1 MSAADAAR
9 VVVAVPTR
17 GRPRMLAAL
26 LASLDRLALEDGG
39 PSVEIVVVDNDPAA
53 SAAPVCAR
61 YRGGGGRFPLT
72 RLEEARPGVVHV
84 RNTAAAWAFARADRV
99 AWVDDDEEVTPGWL
113 SALLAVERR
122 FGADAVA
129 GPVVARFEA
138 PRSPWAGEGLLDSP
152 RHRTGAQI
160 RTARAGNLLL
170 TRRGAERAGAP
181 LFDPGLALSG
191 GEDHELLARV
201 LAGGGVVVWADEAL
215 VVETVPRSRQTLG
228 WILGRFA
235 HYGTV
240 NAGLALTARP
250 GALTRGGIAAEAVL
264 VAAAG
269 AARTLRGLPR
279 GRAAVVRGL
288 RQVAYGVGLVR
299 GLAGARSASY
309 RATDGG

>member
-1 MSAADAAR
+1 M
-9 VVVAVPTR
+9 
-17 GRPRMLAAL
+17 
-26 LASLDRLALEDGG
+26 
-39 PSVEIVVVDNDPAA
+39 
-53 SAAPVCAR
+53 
-61 YRGGGGRFPLT
+61 
-72 RLEEARPGVVHV
+72 
-84 RNTAAAWAFARADRV
+84 
-99 AWVDDDEEVTPGWL
+99 
-113 SALLAVERR
+113 
-122 FGADAVA
+122 
-129 GPVVARFEA
+129 
-138 PRSPWAGEGLLDSP
+138 
-152 RHRTGAQI
+152 
-160 RTARAGNLLL
+160 
-170 TRRGAERAGAP
+170 
-181 LFDPGLALSG
+181 
-191 GEDHELLARV
+191 

-288 RQVAYGVGLVR
+288 RQVAYGVGLFR